1 VVAAKCQAIAR
12 TRSRP
17 KIDGRAQKQSLNF
30 TRPRVSIAGQGG
42 LAAAAAA
49 AISRV
54 GSGNSSA
61 PLSPVALRVGS
72 AIFVVGPPFAP
83 CVFDPGKIQGKTHSG
98 MDLNGR
104 GARQGK
110 DVPNSAATCSG
121 PVRDRGSLTPAGA
134 WP

>member
-42 LAAAAAA
+42 LAAAA